1 MAYTITISQT
11 DVPLSVSISSELLV
25 RNDSGGIVSRM
36 NQAEEFFVP
45 ASGGKERAFFCDENT
60 TYVHISRLSAEAK
73 GLNDYQLAGA
83 QAASLSE
90 ETTDEE

>member
-11 DVPLSVSISSELLV
+11 DVPLSVSVHSELLV
-25 RNDSGGIVSRM
+25 RNDSGDIVSRVH
-36 NQAEEFFVP
+36 QSEEFFVS
-45 ASGGKERAFFCDENT
+45 ASDGKERAFFCDENT
-60 TYVHISRLSAEAK
+60 TYVNISGLLAEAK
-73 GLNDYQLAGA
+73 GLRDYQLAGA